1 MAMALKLIKKYP
13 RCCFW
18 KKIIIIIDI
27 IIIIIIEEHHHQ
39 RCFASLIAFTYVL
52 ILSSISCS
60 LRVGFLYARK
70 CGYGVFAA
78 SSSSHSWNSAYS
90 VSEITLI

>member
-1 MAMALKLIKKYP
+1 MAGFVVAMALKLIKKSP

-18 KKIIIIIDI
+18 KKIIILIDI

-60 LRVGFLYARK
+60 LKGRVFV
-70 CGYGVFAA
+70 C
-78 SSSSHSWNSAYS
+78 
-90 VSEITLI
+90 